1 MNNQPCMVRQMLI
14 NLNPDE
20 LHYYP
25 FIISMIR
32 CNESCNTI
40 GDLFD
45 RVCVPNKME
54 VVKRKVLN
62 TVKWIIESR
71 HLQNISHL
79 SVDVNLEV
87 VIVT

>member
-1 MNNQPCMVRQMLI
+1 MLI

-20 LHYYP
+20 LHYP

-32 CNESCNTI
+32 CNESCNTT

-45 RVCVPNKME
+45 RICVPNKME
-54 VVKRKVLN
+54 VVKLKVLN
-62 TVKWIIESR
+62 TVKGIIESR
-71 HLQNISHL
+71 HLQNISHV